1 MRQLVGGDWT
11 KPQGKFLKRG
21 KEPMAEDREKD
32 GKRPQR
38 TQIMTLKE
46 VAKYLG
52 VHSMTVYRLL
62 KEKKLPGFKVGG
74 QWRTKKE
81 VLDNYLLREI
91 DRSSPEFKKK

>member
-1 MRQLVGGDWT
+1 MPDE
-11 KPQGKFLKRG
+11 K
-21 KEPMAEDREKD
+21 EKD
-32 GKRPQR
+32 SKKPQR

-91 DRSSPEFKKK
+91 EKNPLEFKKK

>member
-1 MRQLVGGDWT
+1 MADEK
-11 KPQGKFLKRG
+11 KPT
-21 KEPMAEDREKD
+21 
-32 GKRPQR
+32 R

-91 DRSSPEFKKK
+91 DRSSEIKKK